1 MLVSD
6 FDFVMIQCIVKGLL
20 IVGRL
25 VVRSAIILVIKQLD
39 SCYAVVL
46 LISGTITGRTGFR

>member
-6 FDFVMIQCIVKGLL
+6 FDFVMIQCMVHGLL

-25 VVRSAIILVIKQLD
+25 VVVFGLQSY
-39 SCYAVVL
+39 S
-46 LISGTITGRTGFR
+46 